1 SLITNDGLNSQSFK
15 TKLNCTMKQRSKDGK
30 LFSKTLSVL
39 SAAFLLPIYSALL
52 DQQTSDDLAVYL
64 VLAIIAIMLVFS
76 FLWKT
81 RDFYKL
87 VCNHFFVPDSFIIT
101 SLLEIENIEKFRREK
116 KMTELKNKIK
126 KKIIEIETQ
135 SESLNSNIKEIR
147 KLFKEL
153 CSVTDVD
160 DSTSA
165 VSQQTDNTANNI
177 DPQSNNTN
185 ENKEEQQ

>member
-1 SLITNDGLNSQSFK
+1 
-15 TKLNCTMKQRSKDGK
+15 
-30 LFSKTLSVL
+30 
-39 SAAFLLPIYSALL
+39 
-52 DQQTSDDLAVYL
+52 
-64 VLAIIAIMLVFS
+64 
-76 FLWKT
+76 
-81 RDFYKL
+81 
-87 VCNHFFVPDSFIIT
+87 
-101 SLLEIENIEKFRREK
+101 
-116 KMTELKNKIK
+116 MTELKNEIK